1 MFLILSEA
9 FNNHI
14 FYDHFTGMIGLLRL
28 TGLSAGQ
35 KQNLHYLV
43 IFSIWNF
50 ASTFFKKHLKNF
62 FLFFHNSIFLS
73 LEKKT
78 FEVKYLAQ
86 KIAVSHFLQF
96 TITELPLFRRL
107 YQSVIQSAD
116 KAMAPHSSILAWT
129 IPWMEEPGLQSMGSL
144 RVRHD

>member
-14 FYDHFTGMIGLLRL
+14 FYGHFTGMIGLLRL

-62 FLFFHNSIFLS
+62 LFFYFFIIVYFFLWKRKHLKLSTQLRKQLYLTFFNSPL
-73 LEKKT
+73 LN
-78 FEVKYLAQ
+78 
-86 KIAVSHFLQF
+86 SHYSEDSTSQSFNQQMLVALLRGPD
-96 TITELPLFRRL
+96 TVLGAEMDRAGHTAKPLP
-107 YQSVIQSAD
+107 
-116 KAMAPHSSILAWT
+116 
-129 IPWMEEPGLQSMGSL
+129 
-144 RVRHD
+144 